1 MVYLL
6 LFSMKQIKKTSS
18 EYDAKEIE
26 ELKKHKLCEKGNCK
40 MEEKYQ
46 WNLKDI
52 FKSTEDFENTIKQLQ
67 KNLEIVKTYQGELA
81 KSSENLYNCYNAY
94 EKALENYEKIYAYGM
109 LKFHL
114 NMADSGN
121 IKLYK
126 RCEAI
131 GTEFE
136 KTLSFM
142 TPEITEIDT
151 NKLLKFIEENEKL
164 KRYEREIKE
173 IIKEKEHVLS
183 KQEENLL
190 AMYSEVFSAQENVFD
205 ILTNT
210 EFNFGEITEENGKK
224 TKMTDSNYSIFL
236 KSQNEDIRKQAFN
249 LMYSK
254 YSEFLNTIGELYLA
268 RVKEDTI
275 TAKLRKYSSSL
286 EKAVNNDDSN
296 LKVYNSLIEAVHSNI
311 NVNHEFIKLK
321 RKLLKKEEMHIYDIY
336 VNPFQISDDTI
347 TFEQAKEE
355 VLKALNVLGKEYIS
369 KLEEAFSN
377 RWVDVYPKENKRGG
391 AYSMGVYGVH
401 PYVLDNFVNNK
412 RDVSTIAHE
421 LGHAMHSYYSNT
433 NQNVIDSNYTIM
445 VAEIASTTNEIL
457 LAKYQIENEQD
468 KTKKAEIIYELLEMI
483 RATLFRQAMFA
494 EFEKLVHEK
503 IELGEMLS
511 SDDLSN
517 MYYKLNEQYFGKDC
531 IIDEQIKYEWAR
543 IPHFYTPFYVYKY
556 ATGISAAIIIA
567 KNILEGKEGYK
578 GKYIEMLKQGCTKKS
593 VELLKMVDVDLENI
607 ETYKGAIDFY
617 KDLTMELKK
626 LI

>member
-1 MVYLL
+1 
-6 LFSMKQIKKTSS
+6 
-18 EYDAKEIE
+18 
-26 ELKKHKLCEKGNCK
+26 

-46 WNLKDI
+46 WNLTDI

-67 KNLEIVKTYQGELA
+67 KNLETVKTYQGELA

-494 EFEKLVHEK
+494 EFEKMVHEK

-517 MYYKLNEQYFGKDC
+517 MYYKLNEQYFGKNC
-531 IIDEQIKYEWAR
+531 VIDEQIKYEWAR

-578 GKYIEMLKQGCTKKS
+578 EKYIEMLKQGCTKKS

>member
-1 MVYLL
+1 
-6 LFSMKQIKKTSS
+6 
-18 EYDAKEIE
+18 
-26 ELKKHKLCEKGNCK
+26 

-67 KNLEIVKTYQGELA
+67 KNLETVKTYQGELA

-494 EFEKLVHEK
+494 EFEKMVHEK

-567 KNILEGKEGYK
+567 KNILEGKKGYK
-578 GKYIEMLKQGCTKKS
+578 EKYIEMLKQGCTKKS

>member
-1 MVYLL
+1 
-6 LFSMKQIKKTSS
+6 
-18 EYDAKEIE
+18 
-26 ELKKHKLCEKGNCK
+26 

-67 KNLEIVKTYQGELA
+67 KNLETVKTYQGELA

-236 KSQNEDIRKQAFN
+236 KSQNENIRKQAFN

-494 EFEKLVHEK
+494 EFEKMVHEK

-517 MYYKLNEQYFGKDC
+517 MYYKLNEQYFGKNC
-531 IIDEQIKYEWAR
+531 VIDEQIKYEWAR

-578 GKYIEMLKQGCTKKS
+578 EKYIEMLKQGCTKKS

>member
-1 MVYLL
+1 
-6 LFSMKQIKKTSS
+6 
-18 EYDAKEIE
+18 
-26 ELKKHKLCEKGNCK
+26 

-114 NMADSGN
+114 NMADSEN

-494 EFEKLVHEK
+494 EFEKMVHEK

-531 IIDEQIKYEWAR
+531 VIDQQIKYEWAR

-578 GKYIEMLKQGCTKKS
+578 EKYIEMLKQGCTKKS
-593 VELLKMVDVDLENI
+593 IELLKMVDVDLENI

>member
-1 MVYLL
+1 
-6 LFSMKQIKKTSS
+6 
-18 EYDAKEIE
+18 
-26 ELKKHKLCEKGNCK
+26 

-52 FKSTEDFENTIKQLQ
+52 FKSTEDFENTIKHLQ
-67 KNLEIVKTYQGELA
+67 KNLETVKTYQGELA

-236 KSQNEDIRKQAFN
+236 KSQNENIRKQAFN

-494 EFEKLVHEK
+494 EFEKMVHEK

-517 MYYKLNEQYFGKDC
+517 MYYKLNEQYFGKNC
-531 IIDEQIKYEWAR
+531 VIDEQIKYEWAR

-567 KNILEGKEGYK
+567 KNILEGKKGYK
-578 GKYIEMLKQGCTKKS
+578 EKYIEMLKQGCTKKS

>member
-1 MVYLL
+1 
-6 LFSMKQIKKTSS
+6 
-18 EYDAKEIE
+18 
-26 ELKKHKLCEKGNCK
+26 

-224 TKMTDSNYSIFL
+224 IKMTDSNYSIFL
-236 KSQNEDIRKQAFN
+236 KSQNENIRKQAFN

-275 TAKLRKYSSSL
+275 TAKFRKYSSSL

-494 EFEKLVHEK
+494 EFEKMVHEK

-517 MYYKLNEQYFGKDC
+517 MYYKLNEQYFGKNC
-531 IIDEQIKYEWAR
+531 VIDEQIKYEWAR

-567 KNILEGKEGYK
+567 KNILEGKKGYK
-578 GKYIEMLKQGCTKKS
+578 EKYIEMLKQGCTKKS